1 MAIREERRVVGLG
14 DDKPVVGAAE
24 ADRLAGGARE
34 ECRASPRRPVLHW
47 VVHADAWLAR
57 RQAGRPMLVLL
68 EAHRP
73 WLCTA
78 PGSGA
83 TLGRIRRAP
92 HARRRGARHVRRV
105 SVRVARKRDTRPR
118 RLVLRRIVVMNPGHA
133 SRQASRPMR
142 ILLVAS
148 APRVHAALGL
158 QATGAMAH
166 AAIIKQRVQH
176 QIRRTR
182 LRVFDHIRGRELR
195 QLLTNALHRQ
205 PWLPRQDLSD
215 KAGDVRRRHAGAAQ
229 SPPLGVRS
237 HTRRPDGRPRCEDVD
252 TRPIV
257 AEARPGVA
265 RGGGAH
271 GDGALHEGHGVPASV
286 VVRVPRRNHDRD
298 ARCNSRVDR
307 RHHGL
312 DVPAA
317 AEARGDDGRA
327 LAVADDPVHGRDDPR
342 PVAGS
347 AVAQHLDAVNLH
359 PLGHAECLASD
370 RARDM
375 RAMAMDICGTREVV
389 HFARAAG
396 GVDSEVHRRV
406 RATPE
411 FLVREADASVEDIDV
426 HVAAGTL
433 PTVPRVQH
441 HAPLVDTIETPRRR
455 LLESRLR
462 QFLSRLTN
470 RPLRSVCGSWG
481 IVQDHKAVLLN
492 ALDVRMLRDDHSERV
507 ERCAHHH
514 RRHPA
519 LRRVANEDLR
529 HPGRKRCDH
538 DIDIGLNPSLG

>member
-83 TLGRIRRAP
+83 TLGRIHRAP
-92 HARRRGARHVRRV
+92 HRLCRCARRRGGLCRGARRRGARHVRRV

-158 QATGAMAH
+158 QATGPVAH
-166 AAIIKQRVQH
+166 TAIIEQRIQH
-176 QIRRTR
+176 QIRRTH
-182 LRVFDHIRGRELR
+182 LRVLDHIRGRELR

-237 HTRRPDGRPRCEDVD
+237 HTRRIDGRPRREDVD

-286 VVRVPRRNHDRD
+286 VV
-298 ARCNSRVDR
+298 
-307 RHHGL
+307 
-312 DVPAA
+312 
-317 AEARGDDGRA
+317 
-327 LAVADDPVHGRDDPR
+327 
-342 PVAGS
+342 
-347 AVAQHLDAVNLH
+347 
-359 PLGHAECLASD
+359 
-370 RARDM
+370 
-375 RAMAMDICGTREVV
+375 
-389 HFARAAG
+389 
-396 GVDSEVHRRV
+396 
-406 RATPE
+406 
-411 FLVREADASVEDIDV
+411 
-426 HVAAGTL
+426 
-433 PTVPRVQH
+433 
-441 HAPLVDTIETPRRR
+441 
-455 LLESRLR
+455 
-462 QFLSRLTN
+462 
-470 RPLRSVCGSWG
+470 
-481 IVQDHKAVLLN
+481 
-492 ALDVRMLRDDHSERV
+492 
-507 ERCAHHH
+507 
-514 RRHPA
+514 
-519 LRRVANEDLR
+519 
-529 HPGRKRCDH
+529 
-538 DIDIGLNPSLG
+538 